1 MPLTRNQRIGA
12 LSVSGLS
19 AGGILIA
26 LGKDALMATFLAS
39 SGPADAPEGPS
50 YDAEELQEIIGG
62 TLETIYGRRMA
73 SAEDYEIAA
82 IGKLFTET
90 GHCTAQIV
98 ELQGYTT
105 ARPGTL
111 LTTAAHCVTK
121 GDHNRLGFGTTYIDA
136 NGEETDFVV
145 IGTDEDPVE
154 VWINPAYDPDPDD
167 EISNEV
173 RAEDTALIF
182 YPAQTPPAEI
192 TPITQRVFA
201 YHLSEYNSYVLRSFK
216 ATAAGFSGD
225 MPQGKSIDD
234 ECEGSQE
241 LNGEIVRTS
250 CKINK
255 GGSGS
260 SLLVRNAFGELE
272 SLAVL
277 SGVSVKDGEVN
288 VSDDEFTSFY
298 APYYY
303 YQLDGITFLD
313 KPDQCVKVTP
323 SIGANLR
330 TDADIGSD
338 VWEKGLVEGEV
349 LKVRDTLDWERAE
362 IGEPNIWLEVL
373 ETEDGRDGYVRSDVV
388 AEIACP

>member
-1 MPLTRNQRIGA
+1 MSLTRNQKIGA
-12 LSVSGLS
+12 LSVGGLS
-19 AGGILIA
+19 AGAILIA
-26 LGKDALMATFLAS
+26 LSKDALMATFLANTS
-39 SGPADAPEGPS
+39 PADAPETPS
-50 YDAEELQEIIGG
+50 YDAEELQQIING
-62 TLETIYGRRMA
+62 TFETIYGRRMA

-90 GHCTAQIV
+90 GHCTAQIA

-111 LTTAAHCVTK
+111 LTTAAHCVNK
-121 GDHNRLGFGTTYIDA
+121 GDHSALNFGTTYQTA
-136 NGEETDFVV
+136 SGEEKDFLLVS
-145 IGTDEDPVE
+145 TDENPVQ
-154 VWINPAYDPDPDD
+154 VWINPSYEPDPNGDVT
-167 EISNEV
+167 SEV

-182 YPAQTPPAEI
+182 YPDVTPPTEI

-201 YHLSEYNSYVLRSFK
+201 YHLAEYNSYVLSSFK

-234 ECEGSQE
+234 DCEGSQD
-241 LNGEIVRTS
+241 LNGEVVRTS

-260 SLLVRNAFGELE
+260 SLLVRNIANELE

-288 VSDDEFTSFY
+288 VSDDEFTSYY
-298 APYYY
+298 APYYH
-303 YQLDGITFLD
+303 YQLDSVPFLNN
-313 KPDQCVKVTP
+313 PDQCVQVIP
-323 SIGANLR
+323 AIGANLR
-330 TDADIGSD
+330 MDADMGGD
-338 VWEKGLVEGEV
+338 TWEKGLVEGEI

-362 IGEPNIWLEVL
+362 IGEPNVWLEVL